1 MTIKTINI
9 GDPFKTPPDKG
20 TGLGRKIQK
29 RLIEL
34 DKRFPAPDSKRKRKK
49 K

>member
-34 DKRFPAPDSKRKRKK
+34 DKKFPAPGSKRKRKK